1 MWYKFIMR
9 KKTDEKILMVFF
21 RIIFMFG
28 WLNCLYFGFYFFK
41 EKQSFDEFL
50 KFLRVFYFDWMPLGF
65 FGGLVQGLLSLLIL
79 FIMAFSIMAFL
90 YMIKEWITKGEVKIF
105 KDLE

>member
-1 MWYKFIMR
+1 MR

-41 EKQSFDEFL
+41 EKQSFDEF
-50 KFLRVFYFDWMPLGF
+50 FLSLNDFYFDWSPLPPGF
-65 FGGLVQGLLSLLIL
+65 FSGLVEGFLSFCI
-79 FIMAFSIMAFL
+79 FMIMAFSIMIFL
-90 YMIKEWITKGEVKIF
+90 YMIKEWITKGEVKTF

>member
-1 MWYKFIMR
+1 MR
-9 KKTDEKILMVFF
+9 KKNDEKIVMIFL
-21 RIIFMFG
+21 RIIMMFG

-50 KFLRVFYFDWMPLGF
+50 KFHRDFYFDWMPLGF
-65 FGGLVQGLLSLLIL
+65 FSGLVQVLLSLLIL

-90 YMIKEWITKGEVKIF
+90 TMIKEWITKGEVKIF

>member
-1 MWYKFIMR
+1 MM
-9 KKTDEKILMVFF
+9 ILI
-21 RIIFMFG
+21 RTLLIFG

-50 KFLRVFYFDWMPLGF
+50 KFHGDFYFDWMPLGF

-79 FIMAFSIMAFL
+79 FIMALSIMAIL